1 MDYEQR
7 VRRASGGDVK
17 AFVDLT
23 WQFQHMAFGA
33 ALALVNDFHQAE
45 DVVQEAFVAAW
56 SALPS
61 LADPA
66 AFPGWLRSIV
76 RHQAFR
82 MLRKRTLRTVPLA
95 EAEDL
100 PAEELPA
107 DRRLEQR
114 RQSAMALA
122 AIAGLPGKLREPATL
137 FFIHECS
144 HQDIAVFLG
153 LPVATVN
160 NRLHAARSK
169 LKERMLAMVTET
181 FHSHAL
187 PDDFANRIG
196 RLIDA
201 RGSVVEALFDPNAP
215 PGILTELAVSDE
227 ANRRAVAVQVI
238 QPPSGGIVRGIALS
252 PADALPRGSTV
263 LSSGNQSETP
273 VNLDELARILPQL
286 AGPSPIASGAA
297 RLLETG
303 IKVIDVMCPLVAGG
317 NAILAGEL
325 ATGPAVTLYELT
337 YKLKDSPGGLK
348 LFTLLPLWREAPPG
362 WSFSASLK
370 EEGFADIPCGAVQH
384 FFLRAEDGPWAE
396 SRLSLLDPFDV
407 VIRFSRKLAGARV
420 YPAVDVLTSRSR
432 LFQTNVLGDEHVEI
446 AERTRQA
453 IAALSAA
460 EHRAGREAGPT
471 SNDALMLER
480 ALKLQNYFTQP
491 YFVAEPWHGRSGT
504 TVSLAESLQTC
515 RDILD
520 GRYDDLPA
528 DAFYFS
534 GGIVEIRAN
543 AGRPLTSGPVT
554 PSEAVSESS
563 MLRVVLLNDG
573 FTPMA
578 FVMPV
583 LEHIFDI
590 DHETALRLMRQAHHE
605 GRAECGIYPAAV
617 ADAKAK
623 ELQDLAREHGHRL
636 SCVLEPVQS
645 NGPVTWP
652 PTRAL

>member
-1 MDYEQR
+1 MDYEQQ
-7 VRRASGGDVK
+7 VRRASDGDVK

-23 WQFQHMAFGA
+23 RQFQHMAFGA
-33 ALALVNDFHQAE
+33 ALALVQDFHQAE
-45 DVVQEAFVAAW
+45 DVVQEAFLAAW

-61 LADPA
+61 LANPA
-66 AFPGWLRSIV
+66 AFPGWLRGIV

-82 MLRKRTLRTVPLA
+82 VLRQRTPRTVPLA

-100 PAEELPA
+100 PCEEALA

-137 FFIHECS
+137 FFIHDCS

-153 LPVATVN
+153 LPAATVN
-160 NRLHAARSK
+160 NRLHTARSK
-169 LKERMLAMVTET
+169 LKERMLAMVNET
-181 FHSHAL
+181 LHAHAL

-196 RLIDA
+196 RLIEA
-201 RGSVVEALFDPNAP
+201 RGTVVEALFNPDAP
-215 PGILTELAVSDE
+215 PDVLTELAVSDE

-238 QPPSGGIVRGIALS
+238 QSPTGGIVRGIALS
-252 PADALPRGSTV
+252 PADALRRGSTV
-263 LSSGNQSETP
+263 LSSGNESETP
-273 VNLDELARILPQL
+273 VDLDELARLLPQL
-286 AGPSPIASGAA
+286 AGASRVAAGAA

-317 NAILAGEL
+317 NVILAGEL

-337 YKLKDSPGGLK
+337 YKLKDSPEGLK
-348 LFTLLPLWREAPPG
+348 LFTLLPLWRDAPPG
-362 WSFSASLK
+362 WSLSASLK
-370 EEGFADIPCGAVQH
+370 EQGLADIPRGAVEH
-384 FFLRAEDGPWAE
+384 FFLRAEDGPWTD

-407 VIRFSRKLAGARV
+407 VIRFSRRLAGARV

-432 LFQTNVLGDEHVEI
+432 LFQTSVLSAEHVEI
-446 AERTRQA
+446 AERVRQA
-453 IAALSAA
+453 MAALSTAG
-460 EHRAGREAGPT
+460 HRADRGADT
-471 SNDALMLER
+471 LMLER
-480 ALKLQNYFTQP
+480 ALRLQNYFTQP

-504 TVSLAESLQTC
+504 TVSLAESLPTC

-520 GRYDDLPA
+520 GRHDDLPA
-528 DAFYFS
+528 ASFYFS
-534 GGIVEIRAN
+534 GGIAEIRAN
-543 AGRPLTSGPVT
+543 AGRSLTSGPVT
-554 PSEAVSESS
+554 PSEAVSAPS
-563 MLRVVLLNDG
+563 MLQVVLLNDD

-590 DHETALRLMRQAHHE
+590 DHETALRLMRQAHHQ
-605 GRAECGIYPAAV
+605 GKAACGIYPASV

-623 ELQDLAREHGHRL
+623 EVRDLASKHGHRL
-636 SCVLEPVQS
+636 SCVVEPVQPS
-645 NGPVTWP
+645 
-652 PTRAL
+652 

>member
-1 MDYEQR
+1 MDYEQQ

-23 WQFQHMAFGA
+23 RQFQHMAFGA

-66 AFPGWLRSIV
+66 AFPGWLRGIV

-82 MLRKRTLRTVPLA
+82 VLRKRTLRTVPLA

-100 PAEELPA
+100 PGEEVLA

-169 LKERMLAMVTET
+169 LKERMLAMVNET
-181 FHSHAL
+181 FHAHAL

-196 RLIDA
+196 RLIEA
-201 RGSVVEALFDPNAP
+201 RGAVVEALFNPDAP
-215 PGILTELAVSDE
+215 PDVLTELALSDE
-227 ANRRAVAVQVI
+227 ANRRAVAVQVF
-238 QPPSGGIVRGIALS
+238 QTPSGGLVRGIALS
-252 PADALPRGSTV
+252 PAAALPRGSTV

-273 VNLDELARILPQL
+273 VNLDELGRLLPQL
-286 AGPSPIASGAA
+286 AGPSPIATGAA

-317 NAILAGEL
+317 NAIIAGEL
-325 ATGPAVTLYELT
+325 CNPTYTLYELT
-337 YKLKDSPGGLK
+337 HRLKDGPDGLK
-348 LFTLLPLWREAPPG
+348 LFALLQVWRDAPPG
-362 WSFSASLK
+362 FSFPASLK
-370 EEGFADIPCGAVQH
+370 EEGLADIPCGAVQQ
-384 FFLRAEDGPWAE
+384 FFMRAEDGPWTA
-396 SRLSLLDPFDV
+396 SRLSRLDPFDV
-407 VIRFSRKLAGARV
+407 VIRFSRQLARAGV
-420 YPAVDVLTSRSR
+420 YPAVDVVMSRSR
-432 LFQTNVLGDEHVEI
+432 LFQTTAVSTEHVAV
-446 AERTRQA
+446 AERVRQA
-453 IAALSAA
+453 IAALWAA
-460 EHRAGREAGPT
+460 DPHAWHGA
-471 SNDALMLER
+471 DALMLER

-491 YFVAEPWHGRSGT
+491 FFVAERWTERPGA
-504 TVSLAESLQTC
+504 TVSLAEALQTC

-520 GRYDDLPA
+520 GRYDDLPT

-534 GGIVEIRAN
+534 GDMAEIRGN
-543 AGRPLTSGPVT
+543 VGRTLKFGPVT
-554 PSEAVSESS
+554 
-563 MLRVVLLNDG
+563 R
-573 FTPMA
+573 
-578 FVMPV
+578 
-583 LEHIFDI
+583 
-590 DHETALRLMRQAHHE
+590 
-605 GRAECGIYPAAV
+605 
-617 ADAKAK
+617 
-623 ELQDLAREHGHRL
+623 
-636 SCVLEPVQS
+636 
-645 NGPVTWP
+645 P
-652 PTRAL
+652 PRPQ